1 MNPIEKLFLLVAG
14 SVLALA
20 AGSLGAELA
29 GTDHPAGT
37 HHPIV
42 DTYIGWLL
50 LLAGA
55 SYPPAAVIYY
65 QRFIKQLRQ

>member
-1 MNPIEKLFLLVAG
+1 MNPIAKLFLLVAG

-37 HHPIV
+37 DQPSE
-42 DTYIGWLL
+42 DACIGWLL

-65 QRFIKQLRQ
+65 QLLIKRLQQ